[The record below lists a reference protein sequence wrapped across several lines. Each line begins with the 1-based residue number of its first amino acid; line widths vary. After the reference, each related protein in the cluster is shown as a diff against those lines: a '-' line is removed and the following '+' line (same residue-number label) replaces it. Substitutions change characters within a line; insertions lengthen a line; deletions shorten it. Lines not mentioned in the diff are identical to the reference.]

1 MTNSPGST
9 DLHLKV
15 TLLLDAYDTDE
26 VSPQERQEV
35 EVHLAACTACR
46 QTLAEIRQLRPLLQ
60 QLGDQAARQVLEGLS
75 SSTSAPGRSSLA
87 ETVTVALTARAQ
99 EQKQRSD
106 HSRKSPFSSP
116 MTRKF
121 ISKRWM
127 TGALAVAA
135 VLLIGVVLLSG
146 VLTGLQRPMSQSRP
160 APRIWDMPQSQTY
173 FQQGGLIFNI
183 KWIEVT
189 AQEFRFFYVLKAGSG
204 EHLHASVHVVDP
216 DHPLARALQTSV
228 QPLGMLGVFHIGVIH
243 AQLTNRAGQTLSLA
257 LRWEDRTQ
265 NITWTLTPLKQINE
279 DPRGEYADLW
289 ADQTQLR
296 AVILIGPEAPG
307 GIRTPLMAA
316 FSSVVTHGS
325 SHTRQSIF
333 LQVSDPLKVTLITKA
348 QFCSSIHVPKQDQAL
363 PELCE

>member
-15 TLLLDAYDTDE
+15 TLLLDAYDTGE

-60 QLGDQAARQVLEGLS
+60 QLGDQAARQVREA
-75 SSTSAPGRSSLA
+75 TSAPGRSSLA
-87 ETVTVALTARAQ
+87 ETVTVALSARAQ

-127 TGALAVAA
+127 IGALAVAA
-135 VLLIGVVLLSG
+135 VLLIGVVLLPG
-146 VLTGLQRPMSQSRP
+146 VLTGLQRPVNQSRP

-189 AQEFRFFYVLKAGSG
+189 AREFRFFYVLKAGSG
-204 EHLHASVHVVDP
+204 EHLHASVQVVDP

-243 AQLTNRAGQTLSLA
+243 AQLTNRPGQTLSLA

-265 NITWTLTPLKQINE
+265 NITWTLTPLKQTNE
-279 DPRGEYADLW
+279 VQDPRGAYADLW

-296 AVILIGPEAPG
+296 AVTLIGPEVPSG
-307 GIRTPLMAA
+307 LPNSPLMAA
-316 FSSVVTHGS
+316 FSSVVTHGT

-348 QFCSSIHVPKQDQAL
+348 QFCFDIHTPQAL

>member
-1 MTNSPGST
+1 MTNSPDST

-15 TLLLDAYDTDE
+15 MSLLDAYDTDE

-60 QLGDQAARQVLEGLS
+60 QLGDQAARQVREGLS

-87 ETVTVALTARAQ
+87 ETVTVALTASAQ
-99 EQKQRSD
+99 EQKQSSD

-135 VLLIGVVLLSG
+135 VLLIGVVLLPG
-146 VLTGLQRPMSQSRP
+146 VLTGLQRPVSQSRP
-160 APRIWDMPQSQTY
+160 LRPIFDMPQTY

-189 AQEFRFFYVLKAGSG
+189 AREFRFFYVLKAGSG
-204 EHLHASVHVVDP
+204 EHLHASVQVVDP
-216 DHPLARALQTSV
+216 AHPQARALQTSV

-265 NITWTLTPLKQINE
+265 NITWTLTPLKQIYE
-279 DPRGEYADLW
+279 DPRGVYADLW

-296 AVILIGPEAPG
+296 AVILIGPEVPS
-307 GIRTPLMAA
+307 GIPNSPLMAV

-348 QFCSSIHVPKQDQAL
+348 QFCFDIRTPQAL